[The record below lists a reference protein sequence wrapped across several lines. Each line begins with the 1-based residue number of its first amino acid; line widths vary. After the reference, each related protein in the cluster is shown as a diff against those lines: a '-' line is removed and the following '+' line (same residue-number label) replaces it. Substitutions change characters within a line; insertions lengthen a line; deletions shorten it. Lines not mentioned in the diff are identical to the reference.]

1 MVNAIKKIDINWLVD
16 KANTVLFLEAL
27 QANIDILI
35 TELLSVSFLN
45 YKVNLTDS
53 TIWNTGEA
61 GDINEKK
68 KS

>member
-1 MVNAIKKIDINWLVD
+1 MVDTIKKIDINWLVD
-16 KANTVLFLEAL
+16 EADTVLFLEAL

-53 TIWNTGEA
+53 TIWKTGEA
-61 GDINEKK
+61 GDINKKK